1 MTRRNDNVS
10 TKEIAEAIELLEG
23 AKAEELVKKALNE
36 GANPWEIL
44 QEGIVKGIKA
54 VGDRFGKGEYF
65 LLELQEGAELAEK
78 LLPLVKPKLTTDQS
92 KPKGTVVMA
101 TVKGDLHDIGKNLV
115 IMQLSLNGYKVH
127 DMGMDNPAMNIINKA
142 KEVEADV
149 IGLSALLL
157 STIPAQE
164 EVIQNLKELGLREKY
179 VVVVGGG
186 ATTQKWATQIGADG
200 WGVDAVQAV
209 AVIDRLMEKKGA
221 GK

>member
-1 MTRRNDNVS
+1 
-10 TKEIAEAIELLEG
+10 
-23 AKAEELVKKALNE
+23 
-36 GANPWEIL
+36 
-44 QEGIVKGIKA
+44 
-54 VGDRFGKGEYF
+54 
-65 LLELQEGAELAEK
+65 
-78 LLPLVKPKLTTDQS
+78 
-92 KPKGTVVMA
+92 
-101 TVKGDLHDIGKNLV
+101 VKGDLHDIGKNLV

-157 STIPAQE
+157 STIPAQG

-179 VVVVGGG
+179 IVVVGGG

-209 AVIDRLMEKKGA
+209 AVIDQLVEKKGA

>member
-1 MTRRNDNVS
+1 
-10 TKEIAEAIELLEG
+10 
-23 AKAEELVKKALNE
+23 
-36 GANPWEIL
+36 
-44 QEGIVKGIKA
+44 
-54 VGDRFGKGEYF
+54 
-65 LLELQEGAELAEK
+65 
-78 LLPLVKPKLTTDQS
+78 
-92 KPKGTVVMA
+92 MA

-127 DMGMDNPAMNIINKA
+127 DMGMDNPAMNIIHKA

-157 STIPAQE
+157 STIPAQG
-164 EVIQNLKELGLREKY
+164 EVIQNLKELGLRDKY
-179 VVVVGGG
+179 IVVVGGG

-209 AVIDRLMEKKGA
+209 AVIDKLVEQKGA

>member
-1 MTRRNDNVS
+1 MS
-10 TKEIAEAIELLEG
+10 TNEIAAAIEQLED
-23 AKAEELVKKALNE
+23 AKAEELVKEALNE
-36 GANPWEIL
+36 GADPWDIM
-44 QEGIVKGIKA
+44 QEGIVKGIRA
-54 VGDRFGKGEYF
+54 VGDRFAKGEYF
-65 LLELQEGAELAEK
+65 LLELTYGAELAEK
-78 LLPLVKPKLTTDQS
+78 LVSLVKPKLTTEQS
-92 KPKGTVVMA
+92 KPRGTVIMA

-127 DMGMDNPAMNIINKA
+127 DMGMDNPSMNIINKA

-179 VVVVGGG
+179 LVVIGGG
-186 ATTQKWATQIGADG
+186 ATTQKWSTQIGADG
-200 WGVDAVQAV
+200 WGADAVQAV

-221 GK
+221 G